1 MLASL
6 CCSVCTTKGYAV
18 SPFRRSKSNS
28 ATRRR
33 ASRSQNWKVRD
44 TRPTRRYSSIRP
56 SSARISRVGGWV
68 VEARGLS
75 SILSFSYRRR
85 TLKPRRAQARAATV
99 PTGPAP
105 TTMTFRRCIFR
116 RDYTD
121 RRRSLMK
128 RLAILLLLVSSNALA
143 QTWPQKPVKV
153 VVPFPPGGVTDAIAR
168 ITADWLGP
176 RLGQAVIAE
185 NRPGA
190 SGAIAAE
197 FVARADADG
206 YTLFSAATPQLAIV
220 PHVQKISYDPLKD
233 FAPISIVG
241 TNPFA
246 LGCNANLPPKSL
258 TELVAYS
265 KERPG
270 QLSYASPG
278 SGSVGHLTMAL
289 FLARAGL
296 KMEAVL
302 YKGGGP
308 AIADVVAGHVPC
320 YFGNLNE
327 IIPHAGS
334 GRLKVFAVS
343 SERRA
348 PQLPQVPTVAEQ
360 GYPGFRTVT
369 WNGYVAP
376 AGTPR
381 PVVERIAREIAA
393 ACKDAAFVERL
404 AKIGVDPACSTPEDF
419 AKAIGDDL
427 NTWKEAVQAAG
438 IK

>member
-1 MLASL
+1 
-6 CCSVCTTKGYAV
+6 
-18 SPFRRSKSNS
+18 
-28 ATRRR
+28 
-33 ASRSQNWKVRD
+33 
-44 TRPTRRYSSIRP
+44 
-56 SSARISRVGGWV
+56 V
-68 VEARGLS
+68 V
-75 SILSFSYRRR
+75 
-85 TLKPRRAQARAATV
+85 
-99 PTGPAP
+99 
-105 TTMTFRRCIFR
+105 
-116 RDYTD
+116 
-121 RRRSLMK
+121 
-128 RLAILLLLVSSNALA
+128 
-143 QTWPQKPVKV
+143 
-153 VVPFPPGGVTDAIAR
+153 
-168 ITADWLGP
+168 
-176 RLGQAVIAE
+176 AE

-197 FVARADADG
+197 LVARADADG

-246 LGCNANLPPKSL
+246 LGCNANLPPGSL

-308 AIADVVAGHVPC
+308 AMADVIAGHVPC

-360 GYPGFRTVT
+360 GFPGFRTVT

-393 ACKDAAFVERL
+393 ACKDAAFIERL

-419 AKAIGDDL
+419 VKAIRDDL
-427 NTWKEAVQAAG
+427 QTWKEAVQAAG
-438 IK
+438 MK

>member
-1 MLASL
+1 MNRIALVFAGVL
-6 CCSVCTTKGYAV
+6 L
-18 SPFRRSKSNS
+18 F
-28 ATRRR
+28 
-33 ASRSQNWKVRD
+33 
-44 TRPTRRYSSIRP
+44 SI
-56 SSARISRVGGWV
+56 
-68 VEARGLS
+68 
-75 SILSFSYRRR
+75 
-85 TLKPRRAQARAATV
+85 
-99 PTGPAP
+99 
-105 TTMTFRRCIFR
+105 
-116 RDYTD
+116 
-121 RRRSLMK
+121 
-128 RLAILLLLVSSNALA
+128 NAWA
-143 QTWPQKPVKV
+143 QTWPQRPIKV
-153 VVPFPPGGVTDAIAR
+153 VVPFPPGGVTDAVAR
-168 ITADWLGP
+168 ITADWLAP
-176 RLGQAVIAE
+176 RLGQPVVAE

-206 YTLFSAATPQLAIV
+206 YTLFSAATPQLSIV
-220 PHVQKISYDPLKD
+220 PHVQKISYDALKD

-246 LGCNANLPPKSL
+246 LGCNASLPPKSL
-258 TELVAYS
+258 GELVAYA

-308 AIADVVAGHVPC
+308 AIADVIAGHVPC

-360 GYPGFRTVT
+360 GYAGFRTIT

-376 AGTPR
+376 ARTPR
-381 PVVERIAREIAA
+381 EVVERIAREIAA
-393 ACKDAAFVERL
+393 GCKDAAFVERL
-404 AKIGVDPACSTPEDF
+404 SKIGVDPACSTPEEF
-419 AKAIGDDL
+419 GRAIREDSQI
-427 NTWKEAVQAAG
+427 WKEAVQAAG
-438 IK
+438 LAGGAK

>member
-1 MLASL
+1 MKHLA
-6 CCSVCTTKGYAV
+6 V
-18 SPFRRSKSNS
+18 
-28 ATRRR
+28 
-33 ASRSQNWKVRD
+33 
-44 TRPTRRYSSIRP
+44 
-56 SSARISRVGGWV
+56 
-68 VEARGLS
+68 
-75 SILSFSYRRR
+75 
-85 TLKPRRAQARAATV
+85 
-99 PTGPAP
+99 
-105 TTMTFRRCIFR
+105 
-116 RDYTD
+116 
-121 RRRSLMK
+121 
-128 RLAILLLLVSSNALA
+128 LLLVFSCHAFA
-143 QTWPQKPVKV
+143 QQWPQKPVKV
-153 VVPFPPGGVTDAIAR
+153 IVPFPPGGVTDAIAR
-168 ITADWLGP
+168 ITADWLTP
-176 RLGQAVIAE
+176 RLGQPVVAE

-220 PHVQKISYDPLKD
+220 PHVQKISYDPVKD

-246 LGCNANLPPKSL
+246 LGCNANLPPRSL
-258 TELVAYS
+258 AELVAYS

-376 AGTPR
+376 TATPR
-381 PVVERIAREIAA
+381 EIVERIAREIAA

-404 AKIGVDPACSTPEDF
+404 NKIGVDAVCSTPEDF
-419 AKAIGDDL
+419 VKAIRDDL
-427 NTWKEAVQAAG
+427 QTWKEAVQAAG